1 MSKEIVYI
9 FVEGGIVQHC
19 SSTSGV
25 EVVKIE
31 VDKEMT
37 PSLIKNLQDQ
47 ILPEGEMKANINKNW
62 AEVLRDYIGEEVDV
76 ESDGSTIQNEFRGI
90 LEEINIDTDGTFY
103 ATVLDGVGDYFNID
117 VLNVTIPDED

>member
-19 SSTSGV
+19 SATSGV
-25 EVVKIE
+25 EVIKIE

-37 PSLIKNLQDQ
+37 PSLIKNL
-47 ILPEGEMKANINKNW
+47 ANEVEPAEKIGKTINSVW
-62 AEVLRDYIGEEVDV
+62 AEVLKDYIGEEVDV

-117 VLNVTIPDED
+117 VLNVTIPNED

>member
-37 PSLIKNLQDQ
+37 PSLIKKLQDQ
-47 ILPEGEMKANINKNW
+47 ILPEGEMKVNISKNW

-76 ESDGSTIQNEFRGI
+76 EADGSTIQNEFRGI

-103 ATVLDGVGDYFNID
+103 ATVLDGEGDYFNTD
-117 VLNVTIPDED
+117 VLNVTIPEED